1 MALKLVHIDYR
12 PSYLLP
18 EDESEKM
25 TVGLDKKNKIKKMVT
40 GTESKESELM
50 LIRYFSESFA
60 RKIQRVVD
68 KLYA

>member
-1 MALKLVHIDYR
+1 
-12 PSYLLP
+12 
-18 EDESEKM
+18 M